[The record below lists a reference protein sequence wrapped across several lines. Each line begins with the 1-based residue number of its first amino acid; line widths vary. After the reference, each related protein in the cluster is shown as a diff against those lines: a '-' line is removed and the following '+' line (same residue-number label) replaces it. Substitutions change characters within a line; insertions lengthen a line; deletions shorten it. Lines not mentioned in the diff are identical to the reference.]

1 MFSEFNEQFF
11 PIVQVTFNHRPNND
25 EEIQMFL
32 NHWLQYYQNKK
43 DFTFYF
49 DTLNLNSPHPKY
61 CIQMSLFIKELRKK
75 EYQYLK
81 KSIILI
87 NDNRIKWM
95 LEFIFWI
102 QPPVAPVY
110 IYHINNGIGE
120 NIKHNIEMIMNH
132 PLTVTIEA
140 GKPLL
145 PIF

>member
-1 MFSEFNEQFF
+1 
-11 PIVQVTFNHRPNND
+11 
-25 EEIQMFL
+25 
-32 NHWLQYYQNKK
+32 
-43 DFTFYF
+43 
-49 DTLNLNSPHPKY
+49 
-61 CIQMSLFIKELRKK
+61 MSLFIKELRKK